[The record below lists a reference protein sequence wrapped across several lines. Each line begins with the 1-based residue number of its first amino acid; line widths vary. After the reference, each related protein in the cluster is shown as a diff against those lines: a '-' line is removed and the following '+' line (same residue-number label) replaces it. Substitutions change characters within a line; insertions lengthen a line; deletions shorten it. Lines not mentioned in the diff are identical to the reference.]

1 MTTDAYPSAEILVEL
16 QALPRKRIS
25 KQARAERAWK
35 LVLSA
40 YGNSDFGAVLDY
52 AMENDLVRS
61 LGEMTRSSMWVN
73 PIDGSEMIWIPPG
86 PFVVG
91 KDKTRAE
98 CPGFSLARHPITN
111 AQFEQFLTETGY
123 TPPADHPE
131 PDTFLAHWPGDSP
144 PKGKEKHPVVYVSFL
159 DALAYCKWAGLMLP
173 TEWLW
178 EKAARGPEGR
188 DYPWGEQ
195 TPHASSKLARLYAND
210 TCPVGNFPRVR
221 SPYGCEDMIGNV
233 SEWCRKTA
241 KDEPGEYPQDWPE
254 PERVSGQPA
263 GNAAVR
269 GSCFLRTVPRRMKS
283 AHRRQLSVT
292 RRNQWVGFRPAL
304 LLPIGVMA

>member
-1 MTTDAYPSAEILVEL
+1 MTTDAYPSAQVLVEL

-40 YGNSDFGAVLDY
+40 YGNSDFGAILDF

-61 LGEMTRSSMWVN
+61 LGETTRSSMWVN
-73 PIDGSEMIWIPPG
+73 PLDGSEMIWIPPG

-91 KDKTRAE
+91 KDRARAE
-98 CPGFSLARHPITN
+98 CPGFSLARHPVTN
-111 AQFEQFLTETGY
+111 AQFSTFLAETGY

-144 PKGKEKHPVVYVSFL
+144 PKGKEQHPVVYVSFL

-188 DYPWGEQ
+188 EYPWGEQ
-195 TPHASSKLARLYAND
+195 TPHRSGKLAQLYTNA

-221 SPYGCEDMIGNV
+221 SPYGCEDMVGNV

-241 KDEPGEYPQDWPE
+241 NDDPGEFPQDWPE
-254 PERVSGQPA
+254 PESVNGLPA
-263 GNAAVR
+263 GNAPVR
-269 GSCFLRTVPRRMKS
+269 GSCFMRTVPTRMKS

-292 RRNQWVGFRPAL
+292 RRNQWVGFRPAQ
-304 LLPIGVMA
+304 LLPIGVMG